1 MHNMITEQTNSENPS
16 LHWKYIN
23 CKGRISLDLGC
34 GRWETVEYRDPNWP
48 TTPEYLIQQGATEV
62 RAFDIDPAEIDWYT
76 TNITPKMAVFPEC
89 MAVRTVEDIRS
100 IMKKYAPKAIKC
112 DIEGAEQVF
121 LELSDEE
128 FCSID
133 HYALETHSTAIYD
146 AFVQR
151 FNDLNYEII
160 AVIDLVH
167 APPMKAIFAEKKR

>member
-1 MHNMITEQTNSENPS
+1 MVCVFDGHAGWQ
-16 LHWKYIN
+16 L
-23 CKGRISLDLGC
+23 CKMSYFSR
-34 GRWETVEYRDPNWP
+34 
-48 TTPEYLIQQGATEV
+48 
-62 RAFDIDPAEIDWYT
+62 
-76 TNITPKMAVFPEC
+76 
-89 MAVRTVEDIRS
+89 
-100 IMKKYAPKAIKC
+100 
-112 DIEGAEQVF
+112 
-121 LELSDEE
+121 LSDEE

>member
-1 MHNMITEQTNSENPS
+1 
-16 LHWKYIN
+16 
-23 CKGRISLDLGC
+23 
-34 GRWETVEYRDPNWP
+34 
-48 TTPEYLIQQGATEV
+48 
-62 RAFDIDPAEIDWYT
+62 
-76 TNITPKMAVFPEC
+76 MAVFPEC